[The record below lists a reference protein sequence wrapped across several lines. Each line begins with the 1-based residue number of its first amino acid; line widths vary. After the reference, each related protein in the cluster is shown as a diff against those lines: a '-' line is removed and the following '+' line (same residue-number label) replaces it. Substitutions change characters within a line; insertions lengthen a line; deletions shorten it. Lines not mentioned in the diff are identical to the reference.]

1 MRVMVLGAGGA
12 HKTETAIARAVR
24 QLGHSC
30 RHVNVE
36 GWDRYLKRLARP
48 LVRRLVD
55 AFAPDLLIM
64 TRPTVWLGEATVRAL
79 TRGRQSAFWYFD
91 LSSRPLPDIVALGR
105 MADAMFVTTLS
116 QVDRYRAAGVSTVL
130 HLPQGVDPVGDQ
142 PATRT
147 PRRFECDVSFV
158 GSGQYPLRHALLSA
172 VAATCRLQIRGPGWR
187 DAPRALPVLGGP
199 VWNARFAQVVRGA
212 AVSLGAHALPEHARE
227 RGGGASNRMWKVLG
241 CGGFY
246 VGAHVDGIEAFA
258 TEGEHCVWYRDPDHA
273 VALVRQYLAEPDA
286 RARIAR
292 AGRAHALAHHT
303 YAHRVALL
311 LQGRGYTST

>member
-64 TRPTVWLGEATVRAL
+64 TRPTVWLGEDTVRAL

-142 PATRT
+142 PATRS
-147 PRRFECDVSFV
+147 PHRFECDVSFV

-258 TEGEHCVWYRDPDHA
+258 TEGEHCVWYLDPDHA
-273 VALVRQYLAEPDA
+273 VVLVRQYLAEPDA

>member
-24 QLGHSC
+24 QLGHPC
-30 RHVNVE
+30 RQVNVE
-36 GWDRYLKRLARP
+36 GWDRYLKRLSRP
-48 LVRRLVD
+48 MVRRQVD
-55 AFAPDLLIM
+55 LFAPDLLIM
-64 TRPTVWLGEATVRAL
+64 TRPTVWLGEDTVRAL

-105 MADAMFVTTLS
+105 LADVMFVTTAS
-116 QVDRYRAAGVSTVL
+116 QVDRYRAAGVPTVL

-142 PATRT
+142 PAAQS
-147 PRRFECDVSFV
+147 PRRYACDVSFV

-187 DAPRALPVLGGP
+187 DAPPDLPVRGGP

-212 AVSLGAHALPEHARE
+212 AVSLGAHALPEQARE

-246 VGAHVDGIEAFA
+246 LGAYVEGIEAFA
-258 TEGEHCVWYRDPDHA
+258 ADGEHCAWYRDPDDA
-273 VALVRQYLAEPDA
+273 VALLRRYLDDPDT
-286 RARIAR
+286 RARVAR

-311 LQGRGYTST
+311 LEGRGYTST